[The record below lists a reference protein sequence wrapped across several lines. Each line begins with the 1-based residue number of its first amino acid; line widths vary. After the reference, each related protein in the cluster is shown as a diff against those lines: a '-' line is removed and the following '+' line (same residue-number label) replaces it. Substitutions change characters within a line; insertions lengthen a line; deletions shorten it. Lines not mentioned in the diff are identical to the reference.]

1 MRILALQLKR
11 IGDLVL
17 TTPALAA
24 LKSLPAANV
33 TLAVDQS
40 TSGLL
45 PAIPNVD
52 AAIVFGRGRGW
63 APWQQVLTGHYDA
76 VYDFTGTD
84 RTALIAAIS
93 RAGSRTTFTWVKKKR
108 LRALGYNKFVESN
121 VRERHTVD
129 HYLDLATAGFGS
141 PGDGDGSAFEGA
153 LSERALPGVTA
164 QPTLLVDSRG
174 NAERYA
180 VLHPG
185 AARSEKFWLV
195 DRWVDVARHLIEV
208 HKLRIVITT
217 GPDESERVH
226 ATEIQSA
233 IGNPQP
239 RGAEGGPKGEA
250 GGLSQS
256 AIETPSDLCAFA
268 SLLASARV
276 VVSVDTAAVHLAAAF
291 QRPQISLFGPTN
303 PFHWRPRHERAA
315 VISAAQPDTPM
326 IDFTPRMKGASMER
340 IPVATVIRAIDG
352 ILSVGA

>member
-1 MRILALQLKR
+1 MRILTLQLKR

-24 LKSLPAANV
+24 LKRLPGANV

-63 APWQQVLTGHYDA
+63 APWQQVVTGQYDA

-84 RTALIAAIS
+84 RSALAAVIS
-93 RAGSRTTFTWVKKKR
+93 RAASRTTFAWVKKKR
-108 LRALGYNKFVESN
+108 LRALVYNKFVESS

-129 HYLDLATAGFGS
+129 HYLDLATAGLGSFG
-141 PGDGDGSAFEGA
+141 GGHGSTFEGS
-153 LSERALPGVTA
+153 LSERILPCIPA
-164 QPTLLVDSRG
+164 QPTLLLDSRG

-185 AARSEKFWLV
+185 TARREKLWLV
-195 DRWVDVARHLIEV
+195 ERWAEVARHLIETCN
-208 HKLRIVITT
+208 LRVIITT
-217 GPDESERVH
+217 GPDANEGTH
-226 ATEIQSA
+226 AAEIQSA
-233 IGNPQP
+233 IRNPQ
-239 RGAEGGPKGEA
+239 
-250 GGLSQS
+250 SVM
-256 AIETPSDLCAFA
+256 IETPTDLCAFA
-268 SLLASARV
+268 SVLANARL

-291 QRPQISLFGPTN
+291 QRPQIALFGPTN
-303 PFHWRPRHERAA
+303 PFHWRPRHFAAA
-315 VISAAQPDTPM
+315 VISAAQPEAPM
-326 IDFTPRMKGASMER
+326 IDFTYRMKGAAMDR